1 MKFLLIGKNGQ
12 LGHELN
18 IELGKKYKVSA
29 FSSKELNIEDKGK
42 ISQFVKRIKPDVVI
56 NASAFHVV
64 RDCEEFPD
72 KAFIINSIAIKNLA
86 QICQDNGS
94 RLIHYSTDYVFDG
107 RKGEPYLEDDAANP
121 LQLYGISKLAGEYCA
136 KTYCSKSLIIRTAY
150 LYGGLSGSRSKGG
163 NFVLT
168 ILKQAKENDE
178 LEVAS
183 DQIVSPTYAK
193 DLAIAS
199 LRLILKKP
207 NSGIYHL
214 VNEGY
219 CSLAEFSMEIIRA
232 SNKNTKII
240 PVRRS
245 EGDLRRPMFSALKN
259 TSAAKL
265 GVTLPSWKD
274 ALKRYLF
281 TLS

>member
-1 MKFLLIGKNGQ
+1 
-12 LGHELN
+12 
-18 IELGKKYKVSA
+18 
-29 FSSKELNIEDKGK
+29 DKGK

-232 SNKNTKII
+232 SNKNTKVI
-240 PVRRS
+240 PIRRS

>member
-193 DLAIAS
+193 DLAI
-199 LRLILKKP
+199 
-207 NSGIYHL
+207 
-214 VNEGY
+214 EGY

-232 SNKNTKII
+232 SNKNTKVI
-240 PVRRS
+240 PIRRS